1 MSSSGTKKSNLKRT
15 SSKGTQK
22 KHVRIIPEK
31 NDVVEFERPFKEE
44 EKPELWTSNAEM
56 QRAVNESLRE
66 EDSVH
71 KNKTPKA
78 IRKSYAQATLSR
90 ANKELNARK
99 NLPKL
104 AATIARGRFNIKE
117 NDDSPSKPSTTK
129 TDVIQVKK
137 SEPIRMPIPIRPIK
151 DKTKKDNSRQ
161 LTLFERMFGKK
172 KGGRSRK
179 TRKIRKC

>member
-15 SSKGTQK
+15 STRSTQK
-22 KHVRIIPEK
+22 KQVQINPEK
-31 NDVVEFERPFKEE
+31 NEVVEFVRPFKEE
-44 EKPELWTSNAEM
+44 DKPHLWTSNAET
-56 QRAVNESLRE
+56 QNAVTESLIE
-66 EDSVH
+66 DDSVH
-71 KNKTPKA
+71 KNKTPRN
-78 IRKSYAQATLSR
+78 IRKVHAQTILSL

-104 AATIARGRFNIKE
+104 AATIARGKFNIK
-117 NDDSPSKPSTTK
+117 DSPPK
-129 TDVIQVKK
+129 TYTPNTDSIQFKR
-137 SEPIRMPIPIRPIK
+137 SEPIRIPMPKTPIK
-151 DKTKKDNSRQ
+151 DRSNKNYSRQ